1 MRIVHIQEHLVRSSA
16 EIVVKFT
23 LGALH
28 SLKGAE
34 TKKVCLAHISHKAVI
49 RKCDIYEFLDVS
61 RVTCTHLHDCKLSLR
76 IDLQEGKRDTDTV
89 VQVAFCC
96 CDAILDRKDL
106 SYEFLGGSL
115 SVCSCQSDDCQRL
128 SVDYSH
134 RPVPSGKFL
143 QGLER
148 VLHLDQT
155 RIIRITGRAFC
166 INDRISSTCFQGL
179 ECILIAVKI
188 LTLQGKEHLSALDC
202 AAVCSHDTAFK
213 KLFVDI

>member
-1 MRIVHIQEHLVRSSA
+1 MRVVHIQEHLVRSSA

-23 LGALH
+23 LCALH
-28 SLKGAE
+28 SLKAAE
-34 TKKVCLAHISHKAVI
+34 TEQVSLTHISHKTVI
-49 RKCDIYEFLDVS
+49 RKCDIHKLLDVARMACS
-61 RVTCTHLHDCKLSLR
+61 HFHDSELSLR
-76 IDLQEGKRDTDTV
+76 IDLQKGKRNTNAV
-89 VQVAFCC
+89 VQVAFSC
-96 CDAILDRKDL
+96 CDAVLHRKDL
-106 SYEFLGGSL
+106 SYEFLSGSL

-148 VLHLDQT
+148 VIHLDQT
-155 RIIRITGRAFC
+155 RIIRPTCRAFC
-166 INDRISSTCFQGL
+166 INDRISSTCFQCL

-202 AAVCSHDTAFK
+202 AAVCCHDTAFK